1 MSEGYGKGGSGFG
14 LTRDQSVEMIV
25 RTCIDNGVTDHRQ
38 IAYVLAT
45 AQHESRNFAAPEEDW
60 GRKQAVDL
68 RYFGGEE
75 YFGRG
80 FAHLTHVNNYER
92 LGEALG
98 MGRELVEH
106 PERAAEA
113 EIATKVLV
121 VGMRDG
127 MFGARLSD
135 NVNASHVDYR
145 QARASVNG
153 GELNNDSPY
162 PDAIATLARMGIAGP
177 RPGPARSAAGLPDA
191 GADPAGARWDD
202 GPAPW

>member
-45 AQHESRNFAAPEEDW
+45 AQHESRDFAAPEEDW

-106 PERAAEA
+106 PERAAQA
-113 EIATKVLV
+113 DIATKVLV
-121 VGMRDG
+121 VGCAM
-127 MFGARLSD
+127 AC
-135 NVNASHVDYR
+135 
-145 QARASVNG
+145 SVRG
-153 GELNNDSPY
+153 CPTTSTPTMPTTG
-162 PDAIATLARMGIAGP
+162 RRGP
-177 RPGPARSAAGLPDA
+177 RSMAVS
-191 GADPAGARWDD
+191 
-202 GPAPW
+202 